1 MRVGI
6 SEDEANTTVDSLV
19 KWAQWLAE
27 VITALKNFLINIGIL
42 DGEVVPEEEQQ

>member
-19 KWAQWLAE
+19 KWAQWLVE
-27 VITALKNFLINIGIL
+27 VITALKNFLISIGLL
-42 DGEVVPEEEQQ
+42 DEEVESEEEQQ